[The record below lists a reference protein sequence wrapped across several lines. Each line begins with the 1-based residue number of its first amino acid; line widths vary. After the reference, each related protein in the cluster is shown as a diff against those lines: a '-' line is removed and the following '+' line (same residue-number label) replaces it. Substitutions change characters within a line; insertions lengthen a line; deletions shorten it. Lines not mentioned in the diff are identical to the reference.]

1 MNRNF
6 ELLAPA
12 GDFERLETALRFGAD
27 AVYCGGP
34 MLQLRAGNV
43 AFSMDELQK
52 GIQLAHSLGKKV
64 YVTVNA
70 FAYNEEIE
78 AAKDYAQ
85 ALRGIGFG
93 QTRTYGEIAAA
104 LGKPGA
110 ARAVGRACGKNP
122 LLIVIPCH
130 RVIGSG
136 GKMTG
141 FAAGIEIKRALLSLE
156 RADIHA

>member
-1 MNRNF
+1 MNALSVDTPLGR
-6 ELLAPA
+6 LYLAEENGALRASSFLCAPMGAQMRETPVLSDARAQIQAYFAGERACFDMPVDPA
-12 GDFERLETALRFGAD
+12 GTAFERS
-27 AVYCGGP
+27 VW
-34 MLQLRAGNV
+34 
-43 AFSMDELQK
+43 
-52 GIQLAHSLGKKV
+52 
-64 YVTVNA
+64 
-70 FAYNEEIE
+70 
-78 AAKDYAQ
+78 Q